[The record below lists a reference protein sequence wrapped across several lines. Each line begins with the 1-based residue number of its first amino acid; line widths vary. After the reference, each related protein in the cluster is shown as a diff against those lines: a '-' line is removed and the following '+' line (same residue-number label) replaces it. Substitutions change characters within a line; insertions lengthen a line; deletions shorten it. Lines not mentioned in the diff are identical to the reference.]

1 MDQEGVE
8 VIMKTKKIFSVAV
21 ASVLLFATFPSF
33 AQAVVIVD
41 EQPGIFQRTIPENE
55 RCISFSQK
63 SPFELNPIADSI
75 AMGLSLAGFVSAN
88 LVRAFGT
95 YPEYVS
101 TSVYDRASVPEID
114 RWAMNPYN
122 KVLDNIGTGTA
133 IFDAVLPVVT
143 YGMEFLFS
151 NLPKKDGATLAV
163 MYAETLLTA
172 NAFKETMKINA
183 LRVRPYMYFD
193 AYDTSAIAHHDFEFS
208 LPSGHTVNAFAGATF
223 LTYTFCTYYPESNW
237 KIPVIA
243 TSYALAVGT
252 GILRMTSGNHFFTD
266 VLAGAALGSACGFLV
281 PFAHTFLAFANEKFA
296 DYSEKTGNP
305 KVALAALPMGLN
317 VSIQF

>member
-1 MDQEGVE
+1 
-8 VIMKTKKIFSVAV
+8 MKTKKIFSVAV
-21 ASVLLFATFPSF
+21 ASVLLFTAFPSF
-33 AQAVVIVD
+33 AQNVVIID
-41 EQPGIFQRTIPENE
+41 EQPGIFQRPIPENE

-75 AMGLSLAGFVSAN
+75 TVGLSLAGFLSAN

-95 YPEYVS
+95 YPEHVPGY
-101 TSVYDRASVPEID
+101 VYDRANVPEID

-122 KVLDNIGTGTA
+122 KVLDNIGTGTS

-143 YGMEFLFS
+143 FGMEFLFS

-172 NAFKETMKINA
+172 NAIKETMKINA
-183 LRVRPYMYFD
+183 LRVRPYMYFST
-193 AYDTSAIAHHDFEFS
+193 YDTSAIKHHDFEFS

-223 LTYTFCTYYPESNW
+223 LSYTFCTYYPDSNW

-243 TSYALAVGT
+243 TSYAIAVGT

-317 VSIQF
+317 VSIHF